1 MHRADA
7 IFGSNEVE
15 FTRVVDSAGAL
26 THRERMELLRYLED
40 LERKLHPIALGVYIT
55 DHGQMADFRHHAH
68 WILNHAHIHHPSYG
82 KREQR
87 RAAEDAPLVELR
99 PGEFRQR
106 ELDKRPSIL
115 QRGACFVRDL
125 FLPYP
130 KPVEQEWM
138 LILVLDVQLELACF
152 SWGYMLDPYINPD
165 KITTC
170 IVKARLLFRE
180 RAMVMA
186 LKRVMAL
193 AVRQI
198 AVSSRR
204 TNKQLRHAAA
214 HGARVFPQLLA
225 AAGVSA
231 MVALPAA
238 DAQQAVSPDI
248 FADDDVAEVVEVPAA
263 ATPNAP
269 APQPVTSHHY
279 ERGAA
284 ASYQQAPRWTSRD
297 EERLMQARIGDC
309 YNLLLPAVAEAP
321 VAAPRPAATDSVGA
335 EVSGRYTELYKPLSG
350 RGVPPLNDPQRLLTD
365 MESEAANYV
374 LSTIN
379 AHRPYRICVTV
390 FGQGQNVPA
399 VLRAS
404 VLVDFVTT
412 KDEYAI
418 LLQYDTGDSPTVTL
432 AARSMGLTAEQMADI
447 EAAVQ
452 AAALAAGGGADG
464 LIAAMRA
471 LESQIT
477 PLQASFPPIVAGP
490 GETLSAVQIE
500 GMDEEPEEPEV
511 STREKLMQMFTDGT
525 LLSVLWTI
533 LAGVVLLVIGGV
545 LYYWRRGFGKL
556 LDTRPDIRLNSR
568 YGAGVSRYVRYLEGM
583 EDTKVKNL
591 F

>member
-7 IFGSNEVE
+7 VFGSNEVE

-26 THRERMELLRYLED
+26 THRERMDLLRYLED

-82 KREQR
+82 KREQNR
-87 RAAEDAPLVELR
+87 PVEDAPMVELR

-115 QRGACFVRDL
+115 QRAACFVRDL

-130 KPVEQEWM
+130 PAVQQEWM

-165 KITTC
+165 KITPC

-204 TNKQLRHAAA
+204 TNRQLRRSAA
-214 HGARVFPQLLA
+214 HGGHVFPSLLA

-231 MVALPAA
+231 LVALPTAE
-238 DAQQAVSPDI
+238 AQQNVNPDA
-248 FADDDVAEVVEVPAA
+248 FADDDVAEVVEMPASTP
-263 ATPNAP
+263 ATNTP
-269 APQPVTSHHY
+269 APQPTTAHHY

-284 ASYQQAPRWTSRD
+284 ASYQQPPRWTSRD

-309 YNLLLPAVAEAP
+309 YNLLLPG
-321 VAAPRPAATDSVGA
+321 AAKPPAASSLSSAPPVGA
-335 EVSGRYTELYKPLSG
+335 EVSGRYTELYKPFSG
-350 RGVPPLNDPQRLLTD
+350 RGVPPLNDPQRLFTD
-365 MESEAANYV
+365 MERDAANYV
-374 LSTIN
+374 LSGIN

-390 FGQGQNVPA
+390 FDQAQNVPA

-404 VLVDFVTT
+404 VLVDFVTS

-418 LLQYDTGDSPTVTL
+418 LLQYGTGPAPTVSL
-432 AARSMGLTAEQMADI
+432 AERSMGLTPDQIADM
-447 EAAVQ
+447 ETALQ
-452 AAALAAGGGADG
+452 DAALAAGGGVDG
-464 LIAAMRA
+464 LIAAMRM
-471 LESQIT
+471 LESHIT
-477 PLQASFPPIVAGP
+477 PLQPNFPPIVAGL
-490 GETLSAVQIE
+490 GETLSAVRIE
-500 GMDEEPEEPEV
+500 GMEQAPEEQEV
-511 STREKLMQMFTDGT
+511 STREKIVQLFTDGT
-525 LLSVLWTI
+525 LLSLLWSF
-533 LAGVVLLVIGGV
+533 LAAVALFIVGALL
-545 LYYWRRGFGKL
+545 YRWRRGFGKL
-556 LDTRPDIRLNSR
+556 LETNPDIRLNSR
-568 YGAGVSRYVRYLEGM
+568 YGAGVSRYVRYLEGV

>member
-26 THRERMELLRYLED
+26 THRERMDLLRYLED

-87 RAAEDAPLVELR
+87 RAVEDAPMVELR

-115 QRGACFVRDL
+115 QRAACFVRDL

-214 HGARVFPQLLA
+214 HGARVFPQLMA

-231 MVALPAA
+231 LVAFPSA
-238 DAQQAVSPDI
+238 DAQQAVSADV
-248 FADDDVAEVVEVPAA
+248 FEDDDVAEVVEVPAA
-263 ATPNAP
+263 ATSNTP
-269 APQPVTSHHY
+269 APQPAATNHY

-297 EERLMQARIGDC
+297 EERLMHARIGDC
-309 YNLLLPAVAEAP
+309 YNLLLPAAAEAS
-321 VAAPRPAATDSVGA
+321 AAAHSPATDAVGT

-390 FGQGQNVPA
+390 FEQGQNVPA

-404 VLVDFVTT
+404 VLVDFVASR
-412 KDEYAI
+412 DEYVI
-418 LLQYDTGDSPTVTL
+418 LLQYGIGDSPTVTL
-432 AARSMGLTAEQMADI
+432 AARCMGLTADQMTDI
-447 EAAVQ
+447 EDTVQ

-464 LIAAMRA
+464 LIAAMHA

-490 GETLSAVQIE
+490 GETLSAVHIE
-500 GMDEEPEEPEV
+500 GMEEAPEEPEV
-511 STREKLMQMFTDGT
+511 STREKIRQMFTDGT

-533 LAGVVLLVIGGV
+533 LVGVVLVIIGGG

-568 YGAGVSRYVRYLEGM
+568 FGAGVSRYVRYLEGM

>member
-26 THRERMELLRYLED
+26 THRERMDLLRYLED

-82 KREQR
+82 KREQH
-87 RAAEDAPLVELR
+87 RAVEDAPLVELR

-106 ELDKRPSIL
+106 ELDKRPSVL

-130 KPVEQEWM
+130 PAVKQEWM

-204 TNKQLRHAAA
+204 INKQLRRSAA
-214 HGARVFPQLLA
+214 HGGRVFPQLLT
-225 AAGVSA
+225 AAGVTA
-231 MVALPAA
+231 LLALPNAE
-238 DAQQAVSPDI
+238 AQNDVSPDA
-248 FADDDVAEVVEVPAA
+248 FEDDDVAEVVEVPAA
-263 ATPNAP
+263 VTPNTP
-269 APQPVTSHHY
+269 APQPTTVHRY
-279 ERGAA
+279 ERGGA
-284 ASYQQAPRWTSRD
+284 ASYQQAPRWTTRD

-309 YNLLLPAVAEAP
+309 YNMLLPAGTHAATAAP
-321 VAAPRPAATDSVGA
+321 VSVADTVEA

-365 MESEAANYV
+365 MEREAADYV
-374 LSTIN
+374 LGGLN

-390 FGQGQNVPA
+390 FKQGQNVPA

-404 VLVDFVTT
+404 VLVDYVTA
-412 KDEYAI
+412 KDEYAV
-418 LLQYDTGDSPTVTL
+418 LLQYATGDSPAITV
-432 AARSMGLTAEQMADI
+432 ASRSMGLTSAQIAEI

-452 AAALAAGGGADG
+452 EAALAAGGGAEG

-471 LESQIT
+471 LDAQIS
-477 PLQASFPPIVAGP
+477 PLQAGFPPIVAGP
-490 GETLSAVQIE
+490 GETLSAVHIE
-500 GMDEEPEEPEV
+500 GMEKEPEEQEV
-511 STREKLMQMFTDGT
+511 STREKIVQMFTDGT
-525 LLSVLWTI
+525 LLSVLWGI
-533 LAGVVLLVIGGV
+533 LAGVVLLIIGAL